1 MGTKTN
7 SLWLCCQLGARE
19 HYAIPRA
26 LQHGGLLCEFV
37 TDLWIRPNALTNHW
51 RNKLGGRFHPGLAQA
66 RVTAAN
72 AAALAFEI
80 KSQVGGLGGWELIS
94 KRNEWFQRK
103 VVARFKR
110 RERDADRRPTTVFA
124 YSYAAEHIF
133 HYARE
138 RGWRTVL
145 GQIDPG
151 PAEEW
156 TVARLRK
163 GANSNSWQPAPAE
176 YWRKWR
182 NECELAD
189 EIVVNSEWSRKELVS
204 EGLPETK
211 IRVIPLA
218 FEAANQAE
226 AFERNYPPTFTGGR
240 RLRVLFL
247 GQINLRKGAQELL
260 EATRLL
266 VNEPVEFW
274 FVGPRQIEVS
284 PNLNAQQNLKWFGA
298 VPRTEVDR
306 FYREADVFILPTLSD
321 GFGLTQLEAQSW
333 KLPVIASRFC
343 GEVVEHDRN
352 GLVLEEVS
360 GREIA
365 NVLSE
370 LLRAPQRLATMSRQS
385 YVHENF
391 SLPALASSLSQL

>member
-1 MGTKTN
+1 MIATKTD
-7 SLWLCCQLGARE
+7 STWLCCQLGARE
-19 HYAIPRA
+19 HYAVPRA
-26 LQHGGLLCEFV
+26 LQLGGLLREFV
-37 TDLWIRPNALTNHW
+37 TDLWIRPNALTNQW
-51 RNKLGGRFHPGLAQA
+51 RNKLGGRFHPALAQA
-66 RVTAAN
+66 PVTAAN
-72 AAALAFEI
+72 AAALAFEL
-80 KSQVGGLGGWELIS
+80 KSHVGGLNGWDLIS
-94 KRNEWFQRK
+94 KRNDWFQRN

-110 RERDADRRPTTVFA
+110 RERDADRQPMTVFA
-124 YSYAAEHIF
+124 YSYAAEQIF
-133 HYARE
+133 HYARA

-151 PAEEW
+151 PADEW
-156 TVARLRK
+156 
-163 GANSNSWQPAPAE
+163 NPAPAE

-189 EIVVNSEWSRKELVS
+189 QIVVNSKWSRHELVS
-204 EGLPETK
+204 ESVPQSK

-218 FEAANQAE
+218 FEAANHAE
-226 AFERNYPPTFTGGR
+226 AFDRSYPAAFTAKR
-240 RLRVLFL
+240 PLRVLFL

-266 VNEPVEFW
+266 EHEPVEFW
-274 FVGPRQIEVS
+274 FVGPRQIQVPS
-284 PNLNAQQNLKWFGA
+284 DLNAKNKLKWFGA
-298 VPRTEVDR
+298 VPRAEVDR

-352 GLVLEEVS
+352 GLILEEVS
-360 GREIA
+360 GQEIA
-365 NVLSE
+365 NALSE
-370 LLRAPQRLATMSRQS
+370 LVRAPQRLATMSRHS
-385 YVHENF
+385 YVRENF